1 MSQPED
7 SNRLPTIGE
16 AQRPAKKPYQKPAVR
31 YERVFETSA
40 LACGKMQSTQWQCKI
55 NRKRS

>member
-7 SNRLPTIGE
+7 SKRLPTERE
-16 AQRPAKKPYQKPAVR
+16 APRPAKKAYQKPAVR

-40 LACGKMQSTQWQCKI
+40 LACGKIQQTQSGCRY
-55 NRKRS
+55 NRRAS